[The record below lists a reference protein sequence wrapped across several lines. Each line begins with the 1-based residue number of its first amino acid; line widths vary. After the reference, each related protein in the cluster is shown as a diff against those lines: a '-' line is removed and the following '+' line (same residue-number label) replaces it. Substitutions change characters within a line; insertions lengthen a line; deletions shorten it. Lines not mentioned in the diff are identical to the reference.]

1 VQAFLSYWYLFNGGF
16 MKTLSTKMTRNTRV
30 AYFALAALAGSQAV
44 YAQDATLTI
53 TGNVTTTSC
62 AVRIAGGFG
71 STNNAAGTGAATASI
86 TAPTVIGTTTT
97 TSAAPGAVLSPIV
110 KFTVGLTSAVGAAA
124 ACTGAT
130 NWNTAFTTAT
140 PLTVAGLA
148 NRTFLPFTG
157 TGSGAAMELYS
168 YDAAGTT
175 LVQTITAYPAAATGV
190 TYTGGTNVSS
200 QTGLPTV
207 PVASAQ
213 TFGVALVKTAAANTA
228 LTAGTI
234 TGVVTVSYAL
244 F

>member
-1 VQAFLSYWYLFNGGF
+1 
-16 MKTLSTKMTRNTRV
+16 MKKLSTSILRTTRP
-30 AYFALAALAGSQAV
+30 AYLALAALAGSQAV

-71 STNNAAGTGAATASI
+71 STNNAAGTGAITASI
-86 TAPTVIGTTTT
+86 TAPTVLGTATT
-97 TSAAPGAVLSPIV
+97 TSAAPGVVLSPIV
-110 KFTVGLTSAVGAAA
+110 KFTVGLTSAVGAAT
-124 ACTGAT
+124 ACAGAT

-157 TGSGAAMELYS
+157 TGTGAAMELYS

-175 LVQTITAYPAAATGV
+175 LVQTITTYPAAASGV
-190 TYTGGTNVSS
+190 TYTGGTNLSS
-200 QTGLPTV
+200 QTGLAAV

-213 TFGVALVKTAAANTA
+213 TFGVALVKTATATTA
-228 LTAGTI
+228 LGAGTI
-234 TGVVTVSYAL
+234 VGTVTVSYAL